1 MRMQRLKLEVE
12 NCLKDIIQAH
22 RERQNHGD
30 SLLELMVREAYHDN
44 EESSSKL
51 TTQQLMDECKTFFFA
66 GHDTTALLLA
76 WTMMLLAAYPS
87 WQERARHEILNTC
100 GAEIPSAESLGKLK
114 ILGMI
119 LNESLRLYTPASLLA
134 RQAFRDNNLGELRIP
149 KGLSI
154 WIPTLAIHHNKEI
167 WGADADEFKPER
179 FAEGVSK
186 ACKHP
191 MGFVPFSSGP
201 RSCVGQALAIMET
214 KLVLALILTR
224 FTFRLSPNYRH
235 APVFV
240 LTLKPKYGIHLIL
253 EKLRHL

>member
-1 MRMQRLKLEVE
+1 MNNLWNVSRLLPISMRMQRLKLEVE

-44 EESSSKL
+44 ETSSSKL

-114 ILGMI
+114 IVCNLH
-119 LNESLRLYTPASLLA
+119 SLTIIYTLTNIYRVFIRHFYFDGRF
-134 RQAFRDNNLGELRIP
+134 RQCSRI
-149 KGLSI
+149 
-154 WIPTLAIHHNKEI
+154 
-167 WGADADEFKPER
+167 
-179 FAEGVSK
+179 
-186 ACKHP
+186 
-191 MGFVPFSSGP
+191 
-201 RSCVGQALAIMET
+201 
-214 KLVLALILTR
+214 
-224 FTFRLSPNYRH
+224 
-235 APVFV
+235 
-240 LTLKPKYGIHLIL
+240 
-253 EKLRHL
+253 